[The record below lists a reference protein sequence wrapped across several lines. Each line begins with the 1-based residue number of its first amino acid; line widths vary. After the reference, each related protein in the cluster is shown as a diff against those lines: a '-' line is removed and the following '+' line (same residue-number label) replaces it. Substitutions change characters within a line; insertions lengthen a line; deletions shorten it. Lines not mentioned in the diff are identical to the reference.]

1 MLKRRVESTV
11 YETIQYNEV
20 KSKSQTEISH
30 FETKEEFI
38 TYLIEKKEL
47 TKDTHHHNNDGF
59 IYLKGVLK
67 IDQRVKSG
75 LNWSD
80 VVVTSAIV
88 EDGKISKYNFL
99 PMTYKGIKT
108 KLKAPDTVSYMKHNN
123 FDAQIKNNF
132 WHVKTFRIPESA
144 EHLNFSSVKAELTLF
159 YGKRIDL
166 SKLPIADITLG
177 LGLKE
182 LSIDCP
188 NAYNR
193 AKEKGCG
200 RDILIALQPKSFW
213 SDLLGCM
220 GCGSVSN
227 RN

>member
-1 MLKRRVESTV
+1 MLKRRIGPAISD
-11 YETIQYNEV
+11 TIQYNEV

-38 TYLIEKKEL
+38 SYLIEKKEL
-47 TKDTHHHNNDGF
+47 TKDTHHSNSDGF

-67 IDQRVKSG
+67 IDKRVKSG

-88 EDGKISKYNFL
+88 EDGQISKYHFL

-108 KLKAPDTVSYMKHNN
+108 KLKAPDIVAYMKHNN

-144 EHLNFSSVKAELTLF
+144 EHLDFSSVKTELTLF
-159 YGKRIDL
+159 YGKRIEL
-166 SKLPIADITLG
+166 SKLPIAGITLG

-188 NAYNR
+188 NAYNK

-200 RDILIALQPKSFW
+200 RDILTALQPRSFW

-220 GCGSVSN
+220 GCGSAAN
-227 RN
+227 RH